1 MTREKAKRIMNKINN
16 LERFLSNF
24 ERNNKE
30 VSDGLSSSKKTYT
43 VTYAEEA
50 NEIPYPSFLI
60 GPRGLLLQIP

>member
-30 VSDGLSSSKKTYT
+30 VSDGLSSLKKNLHRYLCGGSK
-43 VTYAEEA
+43 
-50 NEIPYPSFLI
+50 
-60 GPRGLLLQIP
+60 